1 MNFPFYLSTRY
12 LRTAQKGSFTRVA
25 GVLSVAGLSVGISA
39 LLITLFILNGFE
51 KVISKKIADF
61 DGHIRVKHYLNYPIP
76 SEILEMDSILFHYKE
91 TVSQSRFI
99 QKPALLRKGKVAE
112 GIIVEGIEPD
122 RVEFI
127 NDILVSGRNDISG
140 NQIVIGERLANQ
152 VNISIGD
159 KIVLF
164 DLATLNGS
172 NKRLKQFVVAGFFH
186 SGMLEYDNHMIYMN
200 LEQADRLFHM
210 NEKVSG
216 QILRLSESK
225 WANELSEFLK
235 KDLAYPYMVM
245 TWKEKN
251 RSLFKW
257 MNIQRWPILF
267 IFSLIAMVGLVNII
281 SALAMIVLDK
291 TRQIGILKSLGVSHT
306 GLRQLFLFYGFMIGL
321 AGAIIG
327 SFLALILAWMQNN
340 FKIITLPEDIYFMD
354 FIPMDVSIFDVFSI
368 AIISIVCAIFAAIWP
383 TVRAER
389 IEPADAL
396 RYECTLQFL
405 LPVDSC

>member
-61 DGHIRVKHYLNYPIP
+61 DGHVRVKHYLNYPIP

-91 TVSQSRFI
+91 KVSQSRFI

-127 NDILVSGRNDISG
+127 NDILVSGTNDISG

-216 QILRLSESK
+216 QVLRLSESK

-257 MNIQRWPILF
+257 MDIQRWPILF

-327 SFLALILAWMQNN
+327 SFLALLLAWMQNN

-396 RYECTLQFL
+396 RYE
-405 LPVDSC
+405 

>member
-257 MNIQRWPILF
+257 MDIQRWPILF

-327 SFLALILAWMQNN
+327 SFLALLLAWMQNN

-368 AIISIVCAIFAAIWP
+368 VIISIVCAIFAAIWP

-396 RYECTLQFL
+396 RYE
-405 LPVDSC
+405 

>member
-61 DGHIRVKHYLNYPIP
+61 DGHIRVKHYLNYPIK

-396 RYECTLQFL
+396 RYE
-405 LPVDSC
+405 

>member
-99 QKPALLRKGKVAE
+99 QKPALLRNGKLAE

-127 NDILVSGRNDISG
+127 NDILVSGINDISG

-152 VNISIGD
+152 VNITIGD

-216 QILRLSESK
+216 QILRLSEAK
-225 WANELSEFLK
+225 WANELSEYLK

-327 SFLALILAWMQNN
+327 SFLALFLAWMQNN

-396 RYECTLQFL
+396 RYE
-405 LPVDSC
+405 

>member
-76 SEILEMDSILFHYKE
+76 SEISEMDSILFLYKE

-127 NDILVSGRNDISG
+127 NDILVSGTNDISG

-216 QILRLSESK
+216 QVLRLSESK
-225 WANELSEFLK
+225 WTNELSEFLK

-257 MNIQRWPILF
+257 MDIQRWPILF

-306 GLRQLFLFYGFMIGL
+306 GLRQLLLFYGFMIGL

-327 SFLALILAWMQNN
+327 SFLALLLAWMQNN

-383 TVRAER
+383 TIRAER

-396 RYECTLQFL
+396 RYE
-405 LPVDSC
+405 

>member
-200 LEQADRLFHM
+200 LEQADRLFQM

-216 QILRLSESK
+216 QILRLSEAK

-396 RYECTLQFL
+396 RYE
-405 LPVDSC
+405 

>member
-76 SEILEMDSILFHYKE
+76 SEILEMDSILFLYKE

-257 MNIQRWPILF
+257 MDIQRWPILF

-396 RYECTLQFL
+396 RYE
-405 LPVDSC
+405 

>member
-99 QKPALLRKGKVAE
+99 QKPALLRKGKIAE
-112 GIIVEGIEPD
+112 GIIAEGIEPD

-127 NDILVSGRNDISG
+127 NDILVSGTNDISG

-257 MNIQRWPILF
+257 MDIQRWPILF

-327 SFLALILAWMQNN
+327 SFLALLLAWMQNN

-368 AIISIVCAIFAAIWP
+368 VIISIVCAIFAAIWP

-396 RYECTLQFL
+396 RYE
-405 LPVDSC
+405 

>member
-39 LLITLFILNGFE
+39 LLSTLFILNGFE

-127 NDILVSGRNDISG
+127 NDILVSGANDISG

-216 QILRLSESK
+216 QILRLSEAK

-327 SFLALILAWMQNN
+327 SFLALLLAWMQNN

-368 AIISIVCAIFAAIWP
+368 VIISIVCAIFAAIWP

-396 RYECTLQFL
+396 RYE
-405 LPVDSC
+405 

>member
-61 DGHIRVKHYLNYPIP
+61 DGHIRVKHYLNSPIP

-216 QILRLSESK
+216 QILRLSEAK

-396 RYECTLQFL
+396 RYE
-405 LPVDSC
+405 

>member
-61 DGHIRVKHYLNYPIP
+61 DGHIRVKHYLNYPIS

-225 WANELSEFLK
+225 WANELSKFLK

-257 MNIQRWPILF
+257 MDIQRWPILF

-327 SFLALILAWMQNN
+327 SFLALLLAWMQNN

-368 AIISIVCAIFAAIWP
+368 VIISIVCAIFAAIWP

-396 RYECTLQFL
+396 RYE
-405 LPVDSC
+405 

>member
-39 LLITLFILNGFE
+39 LLSTLFILNGFE

-99 QKPALLRKGKVAE
+99 QKPALLRKGKIAE
-112 GIIVEGIEPD
+112 GIIAEGIEPD

-127 NDILVSGRNDISG
+127 NDILVSGANDISG

-257 MNIQRWPILF
+257 MDIQRWPILF

-340 FKIITLPEDIYFMD
+340 FKIITLPVDIYFMD
-354 FIPMDVSIFDVFSI
+354 FIPMDVSIFAVFSI

-383 TVRAER
+383 TIRAER

-396 RYECTLQFL
+396 RYE
-405 LPVDSC
+405 

>member
-76 SEILEMDSILFHYKE
+76 SEISEMDSILFHYKE

-396 RYECTLQFL
+396 RYE
-405 LPVDSC
+405 

>member
-127 NDILVSGRNDISG
+127 NDILVSGINDISG

-152 VNISIGD
+152 VNITIGD

-257 MNIQRWPILF
+257 MDIQRWPILF

-327 SFLALILAWMQNN
+327 SFLALLLAWMQNN

-396 RYECTLQFL
+396 RYE
-405 LPVDSC
+405 

>member
-61 DGHIRVKHYLNYPIP
+61 DGHIRVKHYLNYPIK

-91 TVSQSRFI
+91 TVTQSRFI

-127 NDILVSGRNDISG
+127 NDILVSGINDISG

-152 VNISIGD
+152 VNITIGD

-216 QILRLSESK
+216 QILRLSEAK
-225 WANELSEFLK
+225 RANELSKSFK
-235 KDLAYPYMVM
+235 NDLAYPYMVM

-257 MNIQRWPILF
+257 MDIQRWPILF

-327 SFLALILAWMQNN
+327 SFLALLLAWMQNN

-383 TVRAER
+383 TIRAER

-396 RYECTLQFL
+396 RYE
-405 LPVDSC
+405 

>member
-200 LEQADRLFHM
+200 LEQADRLFQM

-257 MNIQRWPILF
+257 MDIQRWPILF

-396 RYECTLQFL
+396 RYE
-405 LPVDSC
+405 

>member
-127 NDILVSGRNDISG
+127 NDILVSGTNDISG

-216 QILRLSESK
+216 QILRLSEAK

-257 MNIQRWPILF
+257 MDIQRWPILF

-396 RYECTLQFL
+396 RYE
-405 LPVDSC
+405 

>member
-152 VNISIGD
+152 VNITIGD

-216 QILRLSESK
+216 QILRLSEAK

-257 MNIQRWPILF
+257 MDIQRWPILF

-327 SFLALILAWMQNN
+327 SFLALLLAWMQNN

-396 RYECTLQFL
+396 RYE
-405 LPVDSC
+405 

>member
-127 NDILVSGRNDISG
+127 NDILVSGTNDISG

-257 MNIQRWPILF
+257 MDIQRWPILF

-368 AIISIVCAIFAAIWP
+368 VIISIVCAIFAAIWP

-396 RYECTLQFL
+396 RYE
-405 LPVDSC
+405 

>member
-257 MNIQRWPILF
+257 MDIQRWPILF

-396 RYECTLQFL
+396 RYE
-405 LPVDSC
+405 

>member
-61 DGHIRVKHYLNYPIP
+61 DGHIRVKHYLSYPIP

-127 NDILVSGRNDISG
+127 NDILVSGINDISG

-152 VNISIGD
+152 VNITIGD

-225 WANELSEFLK
+225 GTNELSEFLK

-257 MNIQRWPILF
+257 MDIQRWPILF

-327 SFLALILAWMQNN
+327 SFLALLLAWMQNN

-396 RYECTLQFL
+396 RYE
-405 LPVDSC
+405 

>member
-91 TVSQSRFI
+91 IVSQSRFI
-99 QKPALLRKGKVAE
+99 QKPALLRKGKLAE
-112 GIIVEGIEPD
+112 GIIVEGIEPN

-127 NDILVSGRNDISG
+127 NDILVSGTNDISG

-216 QILRLSESK
+216 QILRLSEAK

-257 MNIQRWPILF
+257 MDIQRWPILF

-306 GLRQLFLFYGFMIGL
+306 GLRKLFLFYGFMIGL

-396 RYECTLQFL
+396 RYE
-405 LPVDSC
+405 

>member
-216 QILRLSESK
+216 QILRLSEAK

-340 FKIITLPEDIYFMD
+340 YKIITLPEDIYFMD

-396 RYECTLQFL
+396 RYE
-405 LPVDSC
+405 

>member
-99 QKPALLRKGKVAE
+99 QKPALLRKGKIAE
-112 GIIVEGIEPD
+112 GIIAEGIEPD

-127 NDILVSGRNDISG
+127 NDILVSGANDISG

-257 MNIQRWPILF
+257 MDIQRWPILF

-291 TRQIGILKSLGVSHT
+291 TRQIGILKSLGVSHS

-327 SFLALILAWMQNN
+327 SFLALLLAWMQNN

-368 AIISIVCAIFAAIWP
+368 VIISIVCAIFAAIWP

-396 RYECTLQFL
+396 RYE
-405 LPVDSC
+405 

>member
-39 LLITLFILNGFE
+39 LLSTLFILNGFE

-99 QKPALLRKGKVAE
+99 QKPALLRKGKIAE
-112 GIIVEGIEPD
+112 GIIAEGIEPD

-127 NDILVSGRNDISG
+127 NDILVSGANDISG

-257 MNIQRWPILF
+257 MDIQRWPILF

-291 TRQIGILKSLGVSHT
+291 TRQIGILKSLGVSHS

-327 SFLALILAWMQNN
+327 SFLALFLAWMQNN

-368 AIISIVCAIFAAIWP
+368 VIISIVCAIFAAIWP

-396 RYECTLQFL
+396 RYE
-405 LPVDSC
+405 

>member
-39 LLITLFILNGFE
+39 LLSTLFILNGFE

-99 QKPALLRKGKVAE
+99 QKPALLRKGKIAE
-112 GIIVEGIEPD
+112 GIIAEGIEPD

-127 NDILVSGRNDISG
+127 NDILVSGANDISG

-257 MNIQRWPILF
+257 MDIQRWPILF

-327 SFLALILAWMQNN
+327 SFLALLLAWMQNN

-368 AIISIVCAIFAAIWP
+368 VIISIVCAIFAAIWP

-396 RYECTLQFL
+396 RYE
-405 LPVDSC
+405 

>member
-172 NKRLKQFVVAGFFH
+172 NKRLKQFVAVGFFH

-216 QILRLSESK
+216 QILRLSEAK

-257 MNIQRWPILF
+257 MDIQRWPILF

-354 FIPMDVSIFDVFSI
+354 FIPMDVSTVDVFSI
-368 AIISIVCAIFAAIWP
+368 VIIAIVCAIFAAVWP

-396 RYECTLQFL
+396 RYE
-405 LPVDSC
+405 

>member
-127 NDILVSGRNDISG
+127 NDILVTGTNDISG

-216 QILRLSESK
+216 QILRLSEAK

-396 RYECTLQFL
+396 RYE
-405 LPVDSC
+405 

>member
-39 LLITLFILNGFE
+39 LLSTLFILNGFE

-99 QKPALLRKGKVAE
+99 QKPALLRKGKIAE
-112 GIIVEGIEPD
+112 GIIAEGIEPD

-127 NDILVSGRNDISG
+127 NDILVSGANDISG

-257 MNIQRWPILF
+257 MDIQRWPILF

-291 TRQIGILKSLGVSHT
+291 TRQIGILKSLGVSHS

-327 SFLALILAWMQNN
+327 SFLALLLAWMQNN

-354 FIPMDVSIFDVFSI
+354 FIPMDVSIVDVFSI
-368 AIISIVCAIFAAIWP
+368 VIISIVCAVFAAIWP

-396 RYECTLQFL
+396 RYE
-405 LPVDSC
+405 

>member
-112 GIIVEGIEPD
+112 GIIVEGIEPG

-127 NDILVSGRNDISG
+127 NDILVSGTNDISG

-216 QILRLSESK
+216 QILRLSEAK

-257 MNIQRWPILF
+257 MDIQRWPILF

-327 SFLALILAWMQNN
+327 SFLALLLAWMQNN

-396 RYECTLQFL
+396 RYE
-405 LPVDSC
+405 

>member
-257 MNIQRWPILF
+257 MDIQRWPILF

-383 TVRAER
+383 TIRAER

-396 RYECTLQFL
+396 RYE
-405 LPVDSC
+405 

>member
-39 LLITLFILNGFE
+39 LLSTLFILNGFE

-127 NDILVSGRNDISG
+127 NDILVSGANDISG

-257 MNIQRWPILF
+257 MDIQRWPILF

-291 TRQIGILKSLGVSHT
+291 TRQIGILKSLGVSHS

-327 SFLALILAWMQNN
+327 SFLALLLAWMQNN

-368 AIISIVCAIFAAIWP
+368 VIISIVCAIFAAIWP

-396 RYECTLQFL
+396 RYE
-405 LPVDSC
+405 

>member
-39 LLITLFILNGFE
+39 LLSTLFILNGFE

-127 NDILVSGRNDISG
+127 NDILVSGTNDISG

-257 MNIQRWPILF
+257 MDIQRWPILF

-291 TRQIGILKSLGVSHT
+291 TRQIGILKSLGVSHS

-327 SFLALILAWMQNN
+327 SFLALLLAWMQNN

-368 AIISIVCAIFAAIWP
+368 VIISIVCAIFAAIWP

-396 RYECTLQFL
+396 RYE
-405 LPVDSC
+405 

>member
-61 DGHIRVKHYLNYPIP
+61 DGHIRVKHYLSYPIP

-127 NDILVSGRNDISG
+127 NDILVSGINDISG

-152 VNISIGD
+152 VNITIGD

-216 QILRLSESK
+216 QILRLSEAK

-257 MNIQRWPILF
+257 MDIQRWPILF

-327 SFLALILAWMQNN
+327 SFLALFLAWMQNN

-383 TVRAER
+383 TIRAER

-396 RYECTLQFL
+396 RYE
-405 LPVDSC
+405 

>member
-99 QKPALLRKGKVAE
+99 QKPALLRKGKIAE
-112 GIIVEGIEPD
+112 GIIAEGIEPD

-127 NDILVSGRNDISG
+127 NDILVSGANDISG

-257 MNIQRWPILF
+257 MDIQRWPILF
-267 IFSLIAMVGLVNII
+267 IFSLIAMVGLVNIV

-327 SFLALILAWMQNN
+327 SFLALLLAWMQNN

-396 RYECTLQFL
+396 RYE
-405 LPVDSC
+405 

>member
-127 NDILVSGRNDISG
+127 NDILVSGANDISG

-396 RYECTLQFL
+396 RYE
-405 LPVDSC
+405 

>member
-61 DGHIRVKHYLNYPIP
+61 DGHIRVKHYLSYPIP

-99 QKPALLRKGKVAE
+99 QKPALLRKGKLAE
-112 GIIVEGIEPD
+112 GVIVEGIEPD

-127 NDILVSGRNDISG
+127 NDILVSGINDISG

-152 VNISIGD
+152 VNITIGD

-257 MNIQRWPILF
+257 MDIQRWPILF

-327 SFLALILAWMQNN
+327 SFLALFLAWMQNN

-354 FIPMDVSIFDVFSI
+354 FIPMDVSIFDVFLI

-396 RYECTLQFL
+396 RYE
-405 LPVDSC
+405 

>member
-61 DGHIRVKHYLNYPIP
+61 DGHIRVKHYLNYPIS

-216 QILRLSESK
+216 QILRLSEAK

-396 RYECTLQFL
+396 RYE
-405 LPVDSC
+405 

>member
-61 DGHIRVKHYLNYPIP
+61 DGHIRVKHYLNYPIT

-291 TRQIGILKSLGVSHT
+291 TRQIGILKSLGVSDT

-327 SFLALILAWMQNN
+327 SFLALFLAWMQNN

-354 FIPMDVSIFDVFSI
+354 FIPMDVSIFDVFLI

-396 RYECTLQFL
+396 RYE
-405 LPVDSC
+405 